1 MKKRFRFFLGIL
13 LICGEL
19 LPAPGRA
26 ATDPPAKGALFPAL
40 TLPGPKNVED
50 RDYLGLSTAGPFK
63 LTQLQ
68 VPLIIIEIFSMYCP
82 ICQKE
87 APLINELHQAI
98 EKDPQLKGQIKLI
111 GIGAGNTLFEVDFFK
126 KKYQVPFP
134 LLPDETFVLHKAL
147 GETRTPYFFVV
158 KLNKGEAPRVIYS
171 ELGGI
176 KRVESFL
183 ETIRQS
189 AGLK

>member
-13 LICGEL
+13 LICGGL
-19 LPAPGRA
+19 LPALGQA
-26 ATDPPAKGALFPAL
+26 AADPPAKGALFPVL
-40 TLPGPKNVED
+40 TLPGPQNVED
-50 RDYLGLSTAGPFK
+50 REYLGLKGAGSFK

-68 VPLIIIEIFSMYCP
+68 APLVVIEVFSMYCP

-87 APLINELHQAI
+87 APLINELHEAI
-98 EKDPQLKGQIKLI
+98 EKDPRLKGRIKLI

-126 KKYQVPFP
+126 KKYRVSFP
-134 LLPDETFVLHKAL
+134 LLPDETFILHKAL

-158 KLNKGEAPRVIYS
+158 QLDQGKAPRVIYS

-189 AGLK
+189 AGLN